1 MENQSQNVGKSA
13 SSLPLSATSG
23 YAGGAASSPD
33 QEDQEPVSAHRGG
46 KRVAAKSDRAL
57 RAVAADVTPPA
68 DTAPSSSHPAPS
80 VGKRRAPTA
89 RRRRLPRL
97 VLVSPARVGFLA
109 IGLAVAGVLELGVG
123 GATLAPVDIQLFT
136 SQANVLNGSGA
147 IQTVGYRTTAP
158 SRSTDRTTLAD
169 ATDQELQAAAEQQA
183 AARTEAISS
192 MTKTAVKFAQRVAE
206 NAWQL
211 PITAGDYV
219 LTARFGDYGIWA
231 GMHTG
236 LDFAA
241 PEGTEIHAIANGTIT
256 FTGYDGA
263 YGNKTIETLPNGT
276 ELWYCHQSAIA
287 VKVGDQVIAGQLIG
301 NVGSTGHTTGP
312 HLHLE
317 VRPGGGDPVDP
328 YQALIFH
335 GVQP

>member
-1 MENQSQNVGKSA
+1 
-13 SSLPLSATSG
+13 
-23 YAGGAASSPD
+23 
-33 QEDQEPVSAHRGG
+33 
-46 KRVAAKSDRAL
+46 
-57 RAVAADVTPPA
+57 
-68 DTAPSSSHPAPS
+68 
-80 VGKRRAPTA
+80 
-89 RRRRLPRL
+89 
-97 VLVSPARVGFLA
+97 VLISPARVGFLA
-109 IGLAVAGVLELGVG
+109 IGLAVAGVVQLGSG
-123 GATLAPVDIQLFT
+123 GVALQAVDIQLFT

-147 IQTVGYRTTAP
+147 IQTVGYRTAQP

-183 AARTEAISS
+183 QARTEAISS
-192 MTKTAVKFAQRVAE
+192 MTKTAAKFAQRVAE

-211 PITAGDYV
+211 PVAAGDYV

-241 PEGTEIHAIANGTIT
+241 PEGTPIHAVANGTIT
-256 FTGYDGA
+256 FVGWDGA

-276 ELWYCHQSAIA
+276 EIWYCHQSAQS
-287 VKVGDQVIAGQLIG
+287 VKVGDTVLAGQPIG
-301 NVGSTGHTTGP
+301 NIGSTGHTTGP